1 MIEQFDSPE
10 AYGSWTM
17 MTKVQQHLSIP
28 ENRIEYAFYFLDNF
42 NHEFVDFRKCYDAIA
57 KWSDALDTSESHY

>member
-1 MIEQFDSPE
+1 
-10 AYGSWTM
+10 M

-42 NHEFVDFRKCYDAIA
+42 NHEFVDLRKCYDAIA